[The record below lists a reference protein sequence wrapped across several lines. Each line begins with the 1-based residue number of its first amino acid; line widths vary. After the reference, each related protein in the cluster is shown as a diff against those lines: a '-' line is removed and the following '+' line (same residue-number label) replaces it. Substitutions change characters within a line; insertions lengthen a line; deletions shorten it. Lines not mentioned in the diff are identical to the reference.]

1 MSCGWANDWG
11 SHQVWY
17 TGRSSDEK
25 KLWPPAKGL
34 TGVKPKELRV
44 KTKGSGKPGDS
55 VCELCVC
62 RKWGNS
68 PITSASDVKKP
79 GFSSQWAHTPN
90 PDCAL
95 RHFLSQMNSQN
106 ITWEHSKGETTF
118 ESSAVVKPVTCVD
131 RLHEQAHD
139 ESNSC
144 FPQSHSDK
152 EFLVP
157 TPTLMQQ
164 LSHTLRR
171 WRVMWQV

>member
-62 RKWGNS
+62 RKWGIS

-95 RHFLSQMNSQN
+95 SISSPRWTHRTLLGNTVREKQPLKAQLLSNQSPVLTDYMNRPMMRATAAFPNHILTRHF
-106 ITWEHSKGETTF
+106 
-118 ESSAVVKPVTCVD
+118 
-131 RLHEQAHD
+131 
-139 ESNSC
+139 
-144 FPQSHSDK
+144 
-152 EFLVP
+152 
-157 TPTLMQQ
+157 
-164 LSHTLRR
+164 
-171 WRVMWQV
+171 